1 MYSSFEKLWLESMS
15 VNKSNP
21 ERQSKLRTY
30 SKLKNKLIF
39 EPYLEKIKIKYI
51 INALA
56 SQDSESM
63 PII

>member
-21 ERQSKLRTY
+21 ERQSELRTY

-39 EPYLEKIKIKYI
+39 EPYLEKIKYI